1 MNRLIIFLGIL
12 FLIGI
17 NSFSQADNSVAIQT
31 AHKMAK
37 KMQDSLSL
45 SAQQRQDLFQVNMN
59 LHNSMQA
66 IRLENPPADSLQPR
80 IQRIEN
86 TRDAL
91 YLPILGN
98 EKYQLYLQ
106 RKRNLVNNN

>member
-1 MNRLIIFLGIL
+1 MNKLIIFLGIL
-12 FLIGI
+12 FLTGI
-17 NSFSQADNSVAIQT
+17 NSFSQADNSVAVHL

-37 KMQDSLSL
+37 KMKDSLSL

-66 IRLENPPADSLQPR
+66 IRLENPPADSLQKR
-80 IQRIEN
+80 IQRVEK
-86 TRDAL
+86 TRDSL
-91 YLPILGN
+91 YQPVLGP

-106 RKRNLVNNN
+106 KKRNLLNNN